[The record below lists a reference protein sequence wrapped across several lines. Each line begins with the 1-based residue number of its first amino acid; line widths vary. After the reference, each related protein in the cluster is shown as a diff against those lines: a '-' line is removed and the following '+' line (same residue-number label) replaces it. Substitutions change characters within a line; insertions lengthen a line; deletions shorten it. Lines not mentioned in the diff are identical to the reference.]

1 MARVHRIQ
9 TNFSAGELDRNLRS
23 RTDLRYYYSG
33 AGKLRNLLVKPQG
46 GAVRRPGTQYLDTV
60 PFQITRVS
68 SSVTATA
75 PNGGTA
81 SNANDDSESTAVL
94 TTAGVG
100 TTNPFVIVHY
110 DLASAKTIQF
120 ADAVGLKVDGG
131 SGVAAEVFIQYSTDN
146 ASWTSLGAA
155 VPALADKTNRRR
167 TGPITARYWRLARIG
182 TTDLSTNDFSVDEF
196 TLWEMGSTVSQTRAV
211 NFTFSTEQQYGL
223 VFSDRNLRIYKDGVS
238 QADVRTPYT
247 SAQLGTLTWVQ
258 SLDTLLAFHEDVAV
272 QRLIREG
279 SDTAWS
285 MRAVTWDTIP
295 QYAFTLTEQEPAQ
308 TLTPSA
314 TTGYITLTTGGA
326 VWLTGDVG
334 SYVNGNFGRARIIE
348 YTSTTVVKAFVTV
361 PFFST
366 AAIASGD
373 WNLEA
378 GYEAA
383 WSATRG
389 YPICGT
395 FYQGRLWIGGS
406 RDLPSTMWG
415 SHVGELFE
423 FDPATGLDDE
433 AIEYT
438 LDANDVAAIKAL
450 HPGRHLQIFTGSSEW
465 YIPQNPGAPITPSNV
480 AVDVT
485 TKFGCREGLPVID
498 VSGAVLFIQRE
509 GKAIREFLFTDT
521 EQAYTAQNISL
532 LAPHLIRTPVDFAL
546 RKATSTDESDL
557 IILINSDGTAS
568 SLTTLRDQEITSWQ
582 LHSTD
587 GLFKNAM
594 EVDSEVYFVVERT
607 INGTTSR
614 FLERFNSTMRTDC
627 GVYLSTGGTTITGLS
642 HLNGESV
649 KVIIDDSVQSDATVA
664 GGSITLSRTADSTR
678 EAGLKFVVTDG
689 SLPRDET
696 IPTNAETWGKLMP
709 VAFDPQS
716 GAALAMKKKR
726 ILRVQMD
733 LLETVHII
741 CQGERA
747 SFRGFGAGSGGGS
760 PLDIAPPVFTGQK
773 EFSGLL
779 GYDDLAELQFWQT
792 EPAYMTVLGVKMEV
806 SV

>member
-33 AGKLRNLLVKPQG
+33 AGKLRNMLVKPQG
-46 GAVRRPGTQYLDTV
+46 GAKRRPGLEYIGTV
-60 PFQITRVS
+60 PYQITRVTS
-68 SSVTATA
+68 GVTATA

-81 SNANDDSESTAVL
+81 ANANDNSEATVTL
-94 TTAGVG
+94 TTAGIS
-100 TTNPFVIVHY
+100 TTNPFVVVHY
-110 DLASAKTIQF
+110 DLGSAKTIQF
-120 ADAVGLKVDGG
+120 ADTVGLIVDGG
-131 SGVAAEVFIQYSTDN
+131 SGVTNEVFIQYSTDN
-146 ASWTSLGAA
+146 VTFTSLGAA
-155 VPALADKTNRRR
+155 IPVDTTKRNRRR
-167 TGPITARYWRLARIG
+167 TGPISARYWRVARIG
-182 TTDLSTNDFSVDEF
+182 STDLSTNDFSIQEF
-196 TLWEMGSTVSQTRAV
+196 TLWEMGSTDSQTRAV
-211 NFTFSTEQQYGL
+211 NFTFSTEQQYAFI
-223 VFSDRNLRIYKDGVS
+223 FSDRNLKIYKSGVY

-247 SAQLGTLTWVQ
+247 SAQLGTMTWVQ
-258 SLDTLLAFHEDVAV
+258 SLDTMFCFHEDVAA

-285 MRAVTWDTIP
+285 MRDVEWDNIP
-295 QYAFTLTEQEPAQ
+295 QYAFTLTEQTPAQ

-314 TTGYITLTTGGA
+314 VSGYITLTTGGA
-326 VWLTGDVG
+326 VWASGDVG
-334 SYVNGNFGRARIIE
+334 SYVNGGFGRARIIE
-348 YTSTTVVKAFVTV
+348 YTSSTVVKAFVTV
-361 PFFST
+361 PFFNTS
-366 AAIASGD
+366 AIASGA
-373 WNLEA
+373 WTLEA
-378 GYEAA
+378 GYEDA
-383 WSATRG
+383 WSSTRG
-389 YPICGT
+389 YPISGT

-415 SHVGELFE
+415 SHVGELFD
-423 FDPATGLDDE
+423 FDQATGLDDE

-532 LAPHLIRTPVDFAL
+532 LAPHLIRTPVDFGL
-546 RKATSTDESDL
+546 RKATSTEESDL
-557 IILINSDGTAS
+557 ILLVNTDGTVS
-568 SLTTLRDQEITSWQ
+568 TLTTLRDQEITSWQ
-582 LHSTD
+582 LHSTN
-587 GLFKNAM
+587 GTFKNVA
-594 EVDSEVYFVVERT
+594 EVDSDVYFVVKRT
-607 INGTTSR
+607 VNGISYR
-614 FLERFNSTMRTDC
+614 FVEKFNSLMRTDC
-627 GVYLSTGGTTITGLS
+627 GVYLSSSGSTITGLT
-642 HLNGESV
+642 HLNGETV
-649 KVIIDDSVQSDATVA
+649 QVIVDDSVQSTETVS
-664 GGSITLSRTADSTR
+664 GGSVTPDRAATATR
-678 EAGLKFVVTDG
+678 EAGLKFVVTDA
-689 SLPRDET
+689 SLPSDES

-709 VAFDPQS
+709 VAFDPQT

-741 CQGERA
+741 VQGERA

-760 PLDIAPPVFTGQK
+760 PLDTAPPVFTGQK

-779 GYDDLAELQFWQT
+779 GYDDLAELEFYQDT
-792 EPAYMTVLGVKMEV
+792 PAYMTVLGVKMEV

>member
-1 MARVHRIQ
+1 
-9 TNFSAGELDRNLRS
+9 
-23 RTDLRYYYSG
+23 
-33 AGKLRNLLVKPQG
+33 
-46 GAVRRPGTQYLDTV
+46 
-60 PFQITRVS
+60 
-68 SSVTATA
+68 VT
-75 PNGGTA
+75 
-81 SNANDDSESTAVL
+81 L
-94 TTAGVG
+94 TTAGIS

-110 DLASAKTIQF
+110 DLGSAKTIQF
-120 ADAVGLKVDGG
+120 ADTVGLIVDGG
-131 SGVAAEVFIQYSTDN
+131 SGVSNEVFIQYSTDN
-146 ASWTSLGAA
+146 ISFTSLGAA
-155 VPALADKTNRRR
+155 IPVDTTARNRRR
-167 TGPITARYWRLARIG
+167 TGPVSARYWRVARIG
-182 TTDLSTNDFSVDEF
+182 STDLSTNDFSIQEF
-196 TLWEMGSTVSQTRAV
+196 SLWEMGSTISATREV
-211 NFTFSTEQQYGL
+211 NFTFSTEQQYLL
-223 VFSDRNLRIYKDGVS
+223 VFSDRNLRIYKDGAS
-238 QADVRTPYT
+238 QADVRSPYT

-258 SLDTLLAFHEDVAV
+258 SLDTLLSFHEDVAT

-285 MRAVTWDTIP
+285 MRNIVWDVVP
-295 QYAFTLTEQEPAQ
+295 EYAFTLTEQEPSQ

-314 TTGYITLTTGGA
+314 VTGYITLTTGGA
-326 VWLTGDVG
+326 VWATGDVG

-348 YTSTTVVKAFVTV
+348 YTSATVVKAFVTV

-366 AAIASGD
+366 SAIAAGD

-378 GYEAA
+378 GYEDA
-383 WSATRG
+383 WSSTRG

-415 SHVGELFE
+415 SKVGLLFD

-557 IILINSDGTAS
+557 IILINSDGTAAT
-568 SLTTLRDQEITSWQ
+568 LTTLRDQEITSWQ
-582 LHSTD
+582 LHTTR
-587 GLFKNAM
+587 GTFKSAA
-594 EVDSEVYFVVERT
+594 EVDSEVYFVVQRT
-607 INGTTSR
+607 IGGTDYR
-614 FLERFNSTMRTDC
+614 FVEKFNSSMRTDC
-627 GVYLSTGGTTITGLS
+627 GVYAASAGSTITGLS
-642 HLNGESV
+642 HINGETV
-649 KVIIDDSVQSDATVA
+649 KVIVDGSVQNDDVVA
-664 GGSITLSRTADSTR
+664 GGSITPDRAATTTR
-678 EAGLKFVVTDG
+678 EAGLKFVVTDS
-689 SLPRDET
+689 SLPSDET
-696 IPTNAETWGKLMP
+696 IPTNAEIWIKLMP

-726 ILRVQMD
+726 ILRVQAD
-733 LLETVHII
+733 LLETVHMI

-773 EFSGLL
+773 EFAGLL
-779 GYDDLAELQFWQT
+779 GYDDLAELEIWQDT
-792 EPAYMTVLGVKMEV
+792 PAYMTVLGVKMEV